1 MKSGKGAT
9 GIRSDCGAMA
19 EMVYDLTSYRTPD
32 EIPKEA
38 GDIPRVVAGRAARR
52 TPVSRPAKRARMAKT
67 ETVTIDDGAAAA
79 AAEAGPAA
87 SSMEVD
93 EPILIDIKV
102 RFA

>member
-1 MKSGKGAT
+1 
-9 GIRSDCGAMA
+9 MA

-67 ETVTIDDGAAAA
+67 ETVTI
-79 AAEAGPAA
+79 
-87 SSMEVD
+87 
-93 EPILIDIKV
+93 
-102 RFA
+102 